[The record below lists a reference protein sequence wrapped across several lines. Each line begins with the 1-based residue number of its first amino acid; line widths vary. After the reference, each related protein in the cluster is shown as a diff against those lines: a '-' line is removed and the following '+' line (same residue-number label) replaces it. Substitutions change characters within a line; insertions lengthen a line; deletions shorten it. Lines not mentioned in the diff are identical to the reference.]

1 MEDKIEPNYRTDLS
15 ALPDKLMVAAIDFG
29 TTFSGWGY
37 SFKHEFKS
45 DPTNIHAKNWNNGT
59 NISSK
64 APTAVLIKP
73 DGKTF
78 EAFGYEAEAK
88 YAELCADGEHRD
100 WCFFNR
106 FKMMLHDNLKIEEN
120 ILLEDATGKSL
131 PAKDVFTHAIKFLKE
146 DLKTVCALGITEDIN
161 ESEVL
166 WVLTVPA
173 IWNEI
178 AKRFMRQA
186 AEATPAIE

>member
-1 MEDKIEPNYRTDLS
+1 M
-15 ALPDKLMVAAIDFG
+15 
-29 TTFSGWGY
+29 
-37 SFKHEFKS
+37 
-45 DPTNIHAKNWNNGT
+45 
-59 NISSK
+59 
-64 APTAVLIKP
+64 
-73 DGKTF
+73 
-78 EAFGYEAEAK
+78 
-88 YAELCADGEHRD
+88 
-100 WCFFNR
+100 
-106 FKMMLHDNLKIEEN
+106 
-120 ILLEDATGKSL
+120 LEDATGKSL

-186 AEATPAIE
+186 AEAVSTSFHFVCMTQFILFTTYMIDLY